1 MGQENS
7 LLQKLDFVWLKLHV
21 TEIEATGS
29 VERRQGSGTKRT
41 VSTRGN
47 IESVQEQNWFLD
59 KILRPG
65 THRPVREMARETD
78 QDNQSH
84 RVSVFRTQHWNL
96 RFSLPNIRQ

>member
-47 IESVQEQNWFLD
+47 IESVQELV
-59 KILRPG
+59 LR
-65 THRPVREMARETD
+65 
-78 QDNQSH
+78 QDIKAGYTST
-84 RVSVFRTQHWNL
+84 SA
-96 RFSLPNIRQ
+96 